1 MREGGKEGTVMAT
14 AMATLLLMLPLN
26 IAQRKILLDLS
37 NSSPCQQAAAMRQN
51 EREREGEREEE
62 REGEGAEQQSE
73 PNRTQANQTE

>member
-1 MREGGKEGTVMAT
+1 
-14 AMATLLLMLPLN
+14 MATLLLMLPLN

-51 EREREGEREEE
+51 GTARAGEKEKAGAGAGAEEEGEA
-62 REGEGAEQQSE
+62 EGAEKQSE

>member
-1 MREGGKEGTVMAT
+1 MAT
-14 AMATLLLMLPLN
+14 AMATLPLMLPLN

-51 EREREGEREEE
+51 GTARAGEKEKAGAEE
-62 REGEGAEQQSE
+62 EGEGEAEKQSE

>member
-1 MREGGKEGTVMAT
+1 MAT

-51 EREREGEREEE
+51 EREREGEAQPEEE
-62 REGEGAEQQSE
+62 GEGEAEGAEQQSE

>member
-1 MREGGKEGTVMAT
+1 MAT
-14 AMATLLLMLPLN
+14 TMATLLLMLPLN

-51 EREREGEREEE
+51 GTARAGEKEKAEAEVEGEEK
-62 REGEGAEQQSE
+62 QSE